1 MKILCI
7 GYRTWALSIYSNL
20 KKNFPNYKIK
30 ILKKK
35 KYLSYKLIKKFNPK
49 LILFYGW
56 SWMIN
61 EKIFKNYTSLM
72 LHPSDLPKFRGG
84 SPIQNQIIS
93 GVKKSAVTIFKV
105 NNILDGGPIYK
116 KKFFMLTGGINK
128 IFTRI
133 ENIGTNLTIDI
144 IKGKYRIYN
153 QNLKNSVIYK
163 RRSPKDSEITL
174 NEIKN
179 MNGQYLL
186 DKIQM
191 LEDPYPNAYIKT
203 KDNKKLLIRAAKI
216 VNN

>member
-1 MKILCI
+1 
-7 GYRTWALSIYSNL
+7 
-20 KKNFPNYKIK
+20 
-30 ILKKK
+30 
-35 KYLSYKLIKKFNPK
+35 
-49 LILFYGW
+49 
-56 SWMIN
+56 MIN

-84 SPIQNQIIS
+84 SPIQNQIIN

-105 NNILDGGPIYK
+105 NSILDGGPIYK
-116 KKFFMLTGGINK
+116 KKQFILTGGINK
-128 IFTRI
+128 IFARI

-179 MNGQYLL
+179 RNGQYLL

-203 KDNKKLLIRAAKI
+203 KDNKKLLIRTAKL